1 MEGLYTGSGF
11 GCIPYVNGPQQEYKK
26 LVGWD
31 LGHVIVQCALS
42 LNTKLHKSISPNLF
56 KKAISVFIYYYFLY
70 IDGEFLELQH
80 SNLSLYFLRK
90 IMV

>member
-1 MEGLYTGSGF
+1 MEGLYTVSGF

-31 LGHVIVQCALS
+31 LGHVFVQCALS

-56 KKAISVFIYYYFLY
+56 KKAISVFIYYYFPY
-70 IDGEFLELQH
+70 IAGEFLELQH